1 MALVVCLLLY
11 LKNLFLLCLKKKGR
25 GLGCCCFSSLFLFF
39 SFLSSVVSKEVCSV
53 GLKEVYSILLDLK
66 RVVCVGLKE
75 VYSILL
81 DLRRFI
87 LLDLKRF
94 ILLDL
99 KRFIL
104 MYLRMFILLDLKIFI
119 LLDLKRLI
127 LLDLKRLYQWLDDG

>member
-1 MALVVCLLLY
+1 MY

-25 GLGCCCFSSLFLFF
+25 GFGCCCFSSLFLFF

-94 ILLDL
+94 IL
-99 KRFIL
+99 

-127 LLDLKRLYQWLDDG
+127 LLHLKRLYQWLDDG